1 MLLTAAVGGLGP
13 GLAAAT
19 LSTALAIAF
28 LFPSNAGFAFTA
40 GAAVMFMVVS
50 AALVLLIHSLKVLLT
65 ERIDSAR
72 RETLLRRE
80 LQHRIG
86 NFVQMTLSIARMQA
100 KAETDPQAKTALE
113 VLRHRIKPF
122 AQVQQEIVNPQR
134 RSLSEVLGELCRAVS
149 RSLFGDRVEC
159 EFDIDKEQLIAPD
172 QLQSVAL
179 IVNELVIT
187 ASSMP

>member
-149 RSLFGDRVEC
+149 RSFFGDRVEC